1 MEIII
6 GIVIGVLG
14 TGGVGFF
21 LLQEKQ
27 NKKLIEEERKLL
39 EFKQEITKVNAEIQ
53 TNKIEAKDVANDI
66 IRSAKEQSHEIKV
79 ENEKEKTRIELQ
91 ERDLE
96 KKDKVLDEKF
106 LQIESIKKDLEA
118 KDGKLDEERK
128 RIEHALQ
135 EQDKKLEEISHVS
148 QAEAK
153 ELLLTSVENQTKQVL
168 LKQMEK
174 AEAEVKEESQ
184 KKAQKIICQAIQRYA
199 SEVASEN
206 TTMMVD
212 LPNDEMK
219 GRIIGREGRNINA
232 LERVTGIDI
241 VVDDT
246 PNAIMVSGFDMARR
260 YVAKRL
266 IEKLIEDGRVH
277 PARIEE
283 LAEKVRSDTNNLIKE
298 MGEKTL
304 VEMGISGIHP
314 DLVKILGR
322 LRFRTSYGQNQL
334 KHAKEVAYICMSM
347 ASELGIDPEKAKIAG
362 LFHDIGKAIDHEIEG
377 GHAVI
382 GYEVLKKYG
391 VDEEIAYAVGSHHED
406 MPINTSL
413 GFIVCAGDAIS
424 GARPGARRENSDSYV
439 KRLKELEDI
448 ATSFEGVEIAYAVQA
463 GRELRI
469 QVNPSKV
476 DDYAAK
482 KMSIEIAAKIEKNM
496 TYPGQIK
503 VHIIRETREIEF
515 AK

>member
-6 GIVIGVLG
+6 GIVIGVFVA
-14 TGGVGFF
+14 GGVGFF
-21 LLQEKQ
+21 MLQEKQ
-27 NKKLIEEERKLL
+27 NKKLMEEERKLL
-39 EFKQEITKVNAEIQ
+39 EFKQEITKIDSEIQ
-53 TNKIEAKDVANDI
+53 TKKIEAKDAANEI
-66 IRSAKEQSHEIKV
+66 IRSAKEQSHEIKI
-79 ENEKEKTRIELQ
+79 ENEKERTRIELQ

-96 KKDKVLDEKF
+96 KKDKLLDEKF
-106 LQIESIKKDLEA
+106 LQVESVKKDLES
-118 KDGKLDEERK
+118 KDEKLNEERK
-128 RIEHALQ
+128 RIEQALQ

-148 QAEAK
+148 QEEAK
-153 ELLLTSVENQTKQVL
+153 ELLLKSVENQTKQVL

-184 KKAQKIICQAIQRYA
+184 KKAQKIICQAIQRYS

-206 TTMMVD
+206 TTMMVE

-241 VVDDT
+241 IVDDT

-283 LAEKVRSDTNNLIKE
+283 LAAKVRSDTNNLMKE

-347 ASELGIDPEKAKIAG
+347 ASELGVDPEKAKIAG

-424 GARPGARRENSDSYV
+424 GARPGARRENSDSYI

-448 ATSFEGVEIAYAVQA
+448 AKSFEGVEIAYAVQA

-482 KMSIEIAAKIEKNM
+482 KMSIDIASKIEKNM